1 MIVAPGMG
9 GVLGVLPRHAP
20 LMTLIV
26 PGEVVV
32 KKEGQQDRYFAV
44 GGGFME
50 VRPDK
55 VILLAR
61 SGEEAEE
68 IDIAR
73 AQQAR
78 REAEE
83 SWPKLKWIPRNAG
96 NWPIWRCGAP
106 RSASRWLS
114 DAASNRCAA
123 RCLGLA
129 RLARNRSIL
138 TRCLVSDGVRSAI
151 CLWPRSRYTE
161 HLSGY
166 HFVSW
171 P

>member
-1 MIVAPGMG
+1 MAETIRFEFIAQERIILQDDVSMVVAPGAS

-26 PGEVVV
+26 PGELVV
-32 KKEGQQDRYFAV
+32 KKEGQPDRYFAV

-55 VILLAR
+55 IILLAR

-83 SWPKLKWIPRNAG
+83 LLAQSEVDTEERRQLADLALRRSKIRLKVAERRRKQPVRGPVPRPG
-96 NWPIWRCGAP
+96 DVGP
-106 RSASRWLS
+106 
-114 DAASNRCAA
+114 
-123 RCLGLA
+123 
-129 RLARNRSIL
+129 
-138 TRCLVSDGVRSAI
+138 
-151 CLWPRSRYTE
+151 E
-161 HLSGY
+161 
-166 HFVSW
+166 
-171 P
+171 

>member
-1 MIVAPGMG
+1 MAETIRFEFIAQERIVLQDDVSMVVAPGAS

-26 PGEVVV
+26 PGELVV
-32 KKEGQQDRYFAV
+32 KKEGQPDRYFAV

-55 VILLAR
+55 IILLAR

-83 SWPKLKWIPRNAG
+83 LLAQSEMDTEERRQLADLALRRSKIRLKVAERRRKQPVRG
-96 NWPIWRCGAP
+96 PVP
-106 RSASRWLS
+106 RSG
-114 DAASNRCAA
+114 D
-123 RCLGLA
+123 
-129 RLARNRSIL
+129 
-138 TRCLVSDGVRSAI
+138 VSS
-151 CLWPRSRYTE
+151 E
-161 HLSGY
+161 
-166 HFVSW
+166 
-171 P
+171 